1 MPVSK
6 RTGRTYTAGSQTTP
20 AADMPKTC
28 TICGQR
34 ILTSKQPFQ
43 HHVDHI
49 NHTNQAFHI
58 ACIGRPTDMSIE
70 ETEPVEPTVPD
81 PDPDPDP
88 DDEDS
93 DDE

>member
-1 MPVSK
+1 MTPVSK

-28 TICGQR
+28 SICGHK
-34 ILTSKQPFQ
+34 ILTSKQAFQ

-58 ACIGRPTDMSIE
+58 ACIGRPTNMSIE
-70 ETEPVEPTVPD
+70 ETEPIVEPVPD
-81 PDPDPDP
+81 PEPDP
-88 DDEDS
+88 DDEP
-93 DDE
+93 DEDE

>member
-34 ILTSKQPFQ
+34 ILTSKQAFQ

-58 ACIGRPTDMSIE
+58 ACIGRPHMSIE
-70 ETEPVEPTVPD
+70 ETEPTTPEPITD
-81 PDPDPDP
+81 PDPEP